1 LCIQIRFML
10 FSTKGIVLHRFKYSD
25 SKIIAKIYTE
35 EFGLQA
41 YLIFASDSK
50 KGRLT
55 KSLLQPMFLLDME
68 VYHNEKRELQKI
80 KEISN
85 QFPFLSIPFDI
96 HKSTIGLFLAE
107 FLIKV
112 IEENEPDKKFFKFL
126 SESIK
131 FFDSIK
137 ENFQNFHLI
146 FLLKMSKFLGIK
158 PENNFAPEKSIFD
171 LEAGRFITGIPNH
184 KHYVGQEL
192 SMLINTLLKTSFEN
206 MQTVNMNNTERRR
219 LLNIIIDYYTLHLGK
234 PGQMK
239 TLKVLRQIF

>member
-1 LCIQIRFML
+1 ML

-25 SKIIAKIYTE
+25 SKIITKIYTE

-41 YLIFASDSK
+41 YLIFASDSN
-50 KGRLT
+50 KGRII
-55 KSLLQPMFLLDME
+55 KSLLQPIFLLNME
-68 VYHNEKRELQKI
+68 VYHNGKNELQKI

-96 HKSTIGLFLAE
+96 QKSTIGLFLSE
-107 FLIKV
+107 FLLKIL
-112 IEENEPDKKFFKFL
+112 EENEPDKHFFVFL
-126 SESIK
+126 MNSIML
-131 FFDSIK
+131 FDSLK

-146 FLLKMSKFLGIK
+146 FLMKMSKFLGIQ
-158 PENNFAPEKSIFD
+158 PENNFAPDKTIFD

-184 KHYVGQEL
+184 KYYVNQNL
-192 SMLINTLLKTSFEN
+192 SVQFNTFSVSDFEN
-206 MQTVNMNNTERRR
+206 MQTIEISNTERRR
-219 LLNIIIDYYTLHLGK
+219 LLSIIIDYYTLHLGK

>member
-1 LCIQIRFML
+1 MI

-25 SKIIAKIYTE
+25 SKIISKIYTE

-55 KSLLQPMFLLDME
+55 KSLLQPMFLLEME
-68 VYHNEKRELQKI
+68 VYHNETSKLQKI

-85 QFPFLSIPFDI
+85 HFPFSTIPFDI
-96 HKSTIGLFLAE
+96 QKSTVGLFLAE
-107 FLIKV
+107 FLIK
-112 IEENEPDKKFFKFL
+112 ILEENEPDEQFFEFL
-126 SESIK
+126 LNSITI
-131 FFDSIK
+131 FDSIK

-171 LEAGRFITGIPNH
+171 MEAGRFIIGIPSH
-184 KHYVGQEL
+184 KYYADQKL
-192 SMLINTLLKTSFEN
+192 SLLLNKLLDADFES
-206 MQTVNMNNTERRR
+206 MQTININNTERRS
-219 LLNIIIDYYTLHLGK
+219 LLSIIIDYYTLHLGK